1 LGAPHI
7 CAAFE
12 LRGQAPHSVL
22 HLDVPDYEQ
31 IYEEQAEAYQRLVAA
46 EDADGELPRAIA
58 RTLELARVEPRGAR
72 VVEIGMGT
80 GRVTRILLGAGA
92 SVTGYERSS
101 AMVAV
106 ARRLLGTSFR
116 AVVADVRHVE
126 LPASVADVALA
137 GWCLGHFCEWYG
149 ERWQAEIDAVLQKMW
164 HALDA
169 GGVLIIIE
177 TLGTGSE
184 LPRAPNASLAA
195 YYALLEGT
203 WQMQRRELR
212 TDYRFDSA
220 EAASESMAFFFG
232 PELAERVREQGSGAV
247 PEWTGL
253 WSRQKAL

>member
-1 LGAPHI
+1 L
-7 CAAFE
+7 E
-12 LRGQAPHSVL
+12 DVL
-22 HLDVPDYEQ
+22 DWAMPDYRK
-31 IYEEQAEAYQRLVAA
+31 IYEEDAEAYQRLVAA

-58 RTLELARVEPRGAR
+58 HTLGLARIEPRGSR
-72 VVEIGMGT
+72 VVEVGMGT
-80 GRVTRILLGAGA
+80 GRVTRILVDAGA
-92 SVTGYERSS
+92 NVTGYERSS
-101 AMVAV
+101 AMLAV

-116 AVVADVRHVE
+116 GVQADVRHVE

-149 ERWQAEIDAVLQKMW
+149 ERWPVEIDAVLHKMW

-177 TLGTGSE
+177 TLGTGSP

-203 WQMQRRELR
+203 WQMQRQEFR

-220 EAASESMAFFFG
+220 EAACASLAFFFG
-232 PELAERVREQGSGAV
+232 PELADRVREQGSGSV

-253 WSRQKAL
+253 WWRQKAERSQEP